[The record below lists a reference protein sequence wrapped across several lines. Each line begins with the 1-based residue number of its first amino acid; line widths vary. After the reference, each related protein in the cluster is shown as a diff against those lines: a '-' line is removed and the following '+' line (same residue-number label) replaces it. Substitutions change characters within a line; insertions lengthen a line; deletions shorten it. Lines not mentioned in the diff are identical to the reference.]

1 MKKKNTKLTYKEM
14 VILLGAYERDL
25 KALQADIFGLKFLLN
40 SYLDM
45 NDDVEKLTEFVE
57 GKIEKEK
64 DASTE
69 GKKEQAEGSRAT
81 KTSSEPS

>member
-1 MKKKNTKLTYKEM
+1 MKKKSTKLTYKEM

-64 DASTE
+64 DASTK
-69 GKKEQAEGSRAT
+69 GKKEQAKGSRAT

>member
-1 MKKKNTKLTYKEM
+1 MKKKNTKLTYREM

>member
-64 DASTE
+64 DASTK

>member
-1 MKKKNTKLTYKEM
+1 MKKKNTKLTYREM

-25 KALQADIFGLKFLLN
+25 KALYTEIHGIKFLLN

-45 NDDVEKLTEFVE
+45 NKDVDKLTEFVE

>member
-81 KTSSEPS
+81 KTSSKPS